1 MTRVETEVDASA
13 TPLSLLDELVLTLL
27 NEESGYFRQVPGWT
41 LNCAVVGAA
50 LAELSF
56 LYRIDTDMDSLILLD
71 TKVTGDPCLDPILG
85 EIASEPGQYNAQY
98 WIERLAP
105 KAESIVDMTLDRLV
119 NLGILQHHEGDFWS
133 LARGAWMSGFH
144 TSSEVGTA
152 VEFVK
157 TRISK
162 ALFNNEIPSPRD
174 VVIVCLIDTCDVL
187 RYIFELDEESE
198 QRVEQILKMDL
209 IGRSIADAVSENIAG
224 PLLRRSALTKPIP
237 VVKLRKVL
245 RNKHVRSG
253 NVPALFAELHEEYGP
268 VFEVRLPFQDRTIV
282 LGGPETNHWVHRHG
296 RMYLRARDYFQD
308 FERVYGGIGLL
319 PGLDGADHFRYRKS
333 IQPAYSRTRLEES
346 LDVVYSY
353 ARRHM
358 ATWTVG
364 ETLPAVTMCRNFVN
378 AQTSPL
384 LASIESQDLI
394 EDLQKFKERALQTHV
409 AKSLPKFMLK
419 TPGMRRRGKLVDEV
433 VDRVQKVHTP
443 AQRAGCP
450 REYVDDLM
458 SMHASDK
465 QFVPE
470 SNLRFL
476 LSTPLLASMYVGD
489 ELSFIVY
496 AMLTRPEFH
505 EQIQAE
511 ADALFAD
518 GDPDLEALVGPG
530 TDITRRFIMECLRM
544 WPTISMSV
552 RNVMN
557 ACVVEGY
564 ELEVEARVLIATTA
578 THYMDDVFP
587 DPFTFDIDRYKA
599 PRNEHLGSTYVP
611 YGLGTHT
618 CMGSR
623 MAELQMAIDLLL
635 MVYYF
640 DLEIAPKNY
649 KLKIA
654 PFASMSP
661 NKKLKFHIAGQRQ
674 ELSPPLLALRL
685 TEAPPVHEAPVEVEG
700 APRPG
705 IVEGIVGAEL
715 P

>member
-1 MTRVETEVDASA
+1 MTRVETEVEANA

-85 EIASEPGQYNAQY
+85 EIASEPKQYNAQY

-133 LARGAWMSGFH
+133 LARGAWMSGFY

-489 ELSFIVY
+489 ELSFIIY

-599 PRNEHLGSTYVP
+599 PRNEHLGTTYVP

-640 DLEIAPKNY
+640 DLEIVPKNY

-661 NKKLKFHIAGQRQ
+661 NKRLKFRIAGQRQ
-674 ELSPPLLALRL
+674 ELSPP
-685 TEAPPVHEAPVEVEG
+685 PP
-700 APRPG
+700 
-705 IVEGIVGAEL
+705 
-715 P
+715 

>member
-674 ELSPPLLALRL
+674 ELSPP
-685 TEAPPVHEAPVEVEG
+685 PS
-700 APRPG
+700 
-705 IVEGIVGAEL
+705 
-715 P
+715 